1 MLPLSIPAIEQEA
14 RKRRAEEM
22 QRIPGLASA
31 RARLYGQLLGATTL
45 SGLIA
50 IGESLRPL
58 LSWNPQERAS
68 RTDAGVQNPGLL
80 TRLSRTGRRL
90 FAWNPQARRSC

>member
-1 MLPLSIPAIEQEA
+1 MLPLSIPAIEQKA
-14 RKRRAEEM
+14 RQLRAEEM
-22 QRIPGLASA
+22 QRIRGLVSA
-31 RARLYGQLLGATTL
+31 RLRLYGRLLGATAL

-50 IGESLRPL
+50 IGESVRPL

-68 RTDAGVQNPGLL
+68 RTDAGVQSQGLL
-80 TRLSRTGRRL
+80 TRLSRIGRRL

>member
-1 MLPLSIPAIEQEA
+1 MLPLSIPAIEQKA
-14 RKRRAEEM
+14 RQLRAEEM
-22 QRIPGLASA
+22 QRSRGLVSA
-31 RARLYGQLLGATTL
+31 RLRLYGQLLGATAL

-50 IGESLRPL
+50 IGESVRPL

-68 RTDAGVQNPGLL
+68 GTDAGVQSPRLL